1 MTFNYRCKDPIAST
15 ILNRDVYITIR
26 LTQIYEEMLELAKL
40 IAELKP
46 KAVLEIG
53 TAGGGTL
60 FLWCRLAS
68 DDARIISVDLP
79 GGPFG
84 GGYPIWRGILYKYF
98 KKPKQELHPD
108 PSSRHSRS

>member
-1 MTFNYRCKDPIAST
+1 VVFNYRYRDPIAST
-15 ILNRDVYITIR
+15 ILSRDVYIAIR
-26 LTQIYEEMLELAKL
+26 PMQVYEEILELAKL

-46 KAVLEIG
+46 KAVLETG

-79 GGPFG
+79 GDPFG
-84 GGYPIWRGILYKYF
+84 GGYPIWRWV
-98 KKPKQELHPD
+98 LHK
-108 PSSRHSRS
+108 